1 MKNRFNIRQIM
12 SLILAITM
20 FTACGQTKEERAQEE
35 ISKIMEST
43 GAVGLA
49 VAVVKD
55 GEIIYSATFGKK
67 SLEEGTAIS
76 QDDIFRIASISK
88 SFTTTALMTLVE
100 QGKLDIDMDVSDLVG
115 FKVRNPKYPE
125 VVITLKKLLSHT
137 SGMND
142 TQGYFRLD
150 VLNPEKNP
158 DYGKCYNDYE
168 PGTKYEYCNLGFNT
182 IGAIVEKYA
191 GVRFDN
197 YIADKILKP
206 LSLTANFNVDSL
218 DASKF
223 VTLYN
228 KEAVDTTEGAEK
240 IFIPQPAAY
249 LSRAKDIDSGY
260 VMGYSTPL
268 FSPTGGMK
276 ISAHDLARYMVMHMN
291 YGVVPST
298 GVRVLSEESAKLM
311 QSPVV
316 ETSEGEFYCLALRTT
331 NRLIPGETMVGHT
344 GSAYGLYSAMFF
356 EPEKRFGFVMMTNGC
371 PPEYKDGF
379 TVIQGDVIRAL
390 YEVFIKK

>member
-1 MKNRFNIRQIM
+1 MKNRFNNRQIL
-12 SLILAITM
+12 SLILAITL
-20 FTACGQTKEERAQEE
+20 FSACSQTKEEKAQED

-43 GAVGLA
+43 GAVGVA

-100 QGKLDIDMDVSDLVG
+100 QGKLDINMDVSDLAG
-115 FKVRNPKYPE
+115 FKIRNPKFPD
-125 VVITLKKLLSHT
+125 VVITLKMLLAHS
-137 SGMND
+137 SSMND
-142 TQGYFRLD
+142 SQGYFRLD
-150 VLNPEKNP
+150 ILNPEMNP

-168 PGTKYEYCNLGFNT
+168 PGTKYEYCNLAFNT
-182 IGAIVEKYA
+182 IGAIVEKYS

-197 YIADKILKP
+197 YVAEVVMRP
-206 LSLTANFNVDSL
+206 LGLTGGFNVDSI

-223 VTLYN
+223 VTLYS
-228 KEAVDTTEGAEK
+228 KEKIDTTEGAESL
-240 IFIPQPAAY
+240 FRPQPAAY
-249 LSRAKDIDSGY
+249 MSRAKDIDSGY
-260 VMGYSTPL
+260 VMGFSTPL

-276 ISAHDLARYMVMHMN
+276 VSAHDLARYMVMHMN
-291 YGVVPST
+291 YGVVPAT
-298 GVRVLSEESAKLM
+298 GVRVISEESAKLM
-311 QSPVV
+311 QSPVI
-316 ETSEGEFYCLALRTT
+316 ETNAGEFYCLALRTSE
-331 NRLIPGETMVGHT
+331 NLIPGEKMVGHT

-371 PPEYKDGF
+371 APEYKDGF

-390 YEVFIKK
+390 YNVFVK